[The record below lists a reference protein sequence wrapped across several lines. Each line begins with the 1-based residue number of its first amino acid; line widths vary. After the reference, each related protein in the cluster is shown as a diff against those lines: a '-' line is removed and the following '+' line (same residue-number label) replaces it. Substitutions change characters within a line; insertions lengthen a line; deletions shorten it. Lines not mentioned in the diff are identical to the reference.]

1 MREFAVICYEHPK
14 EGSFTLGRTYVLH
27 EERMNDIVFYCCEDD
42 TGTNQS
48 FHEKSWSKYFK
59 PVL

>member
-1 MREFAVICYEHPK
+1 MREFDVICYERPK

-27 EERMNDIVFYCCEDD
+27 EERMNDIVFYWCEDD

-59 PVL
+59 SVL